1 MNAFLAAFWAELLKA
16 RRSRVFL
23 LTLVALSIVP
33 VVSGLFMFI
42 LQDPDRA
49 LAMGLITA
57 KAQIIAGTADWP
69 TFFQVI
75 LLGIAIGGAIV
86 FAFIA
91 TWVFGREFA
100 DRTAKELLAL
110 PVQRHT
116 IVAAKFA
123 LISIWILTLILVV
136 FVIGLAVGR
145 GVDLPGWSAMLA
157 WSSLGSLMF
166 IAVLTYMLI
175 PAVAL
180 VASAGRGYLPPLA
193 WAVLTIVL
201 AQIAGITGWG
211 DWFPWYVPALVAS
224 LGEPHAQA
232 VPLHSYVL
240 VLAAFVAGA
249 AGTFA
254 WWQSADQTR

>member
-1 MNAFLAAFWAELLKA
+1 MSAFRSAFWAELLKA
-16 RRSRVFL
+16 RRSRLFL

-33 VVSGLFMFI
+33 VTGGLFMFI
-42 LQDPDRA
+42 LQDPGRA

-57 KAQIIAGTADWP
+57 KAQMIAGTADWP

-123 LISIWILTLILVV
+123 LIAIWILTVILVV
-136 FVIGLAVGR
+136 FVIALAVGMV
-145 GVDLPGWSAMLA
+145 VDLPGWSAQLA
-157 WSSLGSLMF
+157 LSSLGSLMSV
-166 IAVLTYMLI
+166 AVLTYLLI

-211 DWFPWYVPALVAS
+211 GWFPWYVPALFAS
-224 LGEPHAQA
+224 LGEPRLQA
-232 VPLHSYVL
+232 VPLHSYVVVL
-240 VLAAFVAGA
+240 VAFIAGA
-249 AGTFA
+249 AGTLA
-254 WWQSADQTR
+254 WWRSADHTR